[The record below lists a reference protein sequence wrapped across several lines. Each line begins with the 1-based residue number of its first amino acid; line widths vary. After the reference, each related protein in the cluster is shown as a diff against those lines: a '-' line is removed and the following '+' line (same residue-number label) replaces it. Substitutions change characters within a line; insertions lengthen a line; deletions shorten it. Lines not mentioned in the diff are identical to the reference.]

1 MICYDVISL
10 SCLGPQSPEVT
21 EILDNSAVILAKRP
35 EGLPSTGDFA
45 LETRALGSRAD
56 GAVRCET
63 LYLSLDPYMRSVI
76 AGNHMGHGVDPGQ
89 VVPGEVV
96 ARVVESDDPDWQPGT
111 LVRCQGGWQRF
122 SDHRAGELSRL
133 PAGLSRPSLALS
145 ILGMPGLT
153 AWAGMVHQAKVRA
166 GDVVVIPAAVG
177 GVGAMAAQLARRAG
191 ATTIAVTSGKAKR
204 RIALETLG
212 YDHCIDRVDE
222 DLSEALSRVAPE
234 GVSVYFD
241 LVGDPTLTTV
251 AQQLSIGGR
260 VVLCGL
266 IKDYNGDH
274 KTTGPHPGLWI
285 TKRATVSG
293 LVVYDYE
300 PMRGAFESEFVPL
313 AEAGELV
320 ANEEIHE
327 GLAAA
332 PDAFC
337 QLMRGLNTGKVVVKL
352 DH

>member
-1 MICYDVISL
+1 M
-10 SCLGPQSPEVT
+10 T
-21 EILDNSAVILAKRP
+21 NKLDNPAVILAKRP
-35 EGLPSTGDFA
+35 EGLPEPDDFR
-45 LETRALGSRAD
+45 LETRSLGPRSP
-56 GAVRCET
+56 GQIRCET

-76 AGNHMGHGVDPGQ
+76 AGNHMGHGVDPSE
-89 VVPGEVV
+89 VIAGEVV
-96 ARVVESDDPDWQPGT
+96 ARVVESDDDDWPIDT
-111 LVRCQGGWQRF
+111 VVRCHGGWQTL
-122 SDHRAGELSRL
+122 SDHPAEALSRV
-133 PAGLSRPSLALS
+133 PTGLSRPSLALS

-153 AWAGMVHQAKVRA
+153 AWAGMVDLAKVGD

-177 GVGAMAAQLARRAG
+177 GVGAMAAQLCKRAG
-191 ATTIAVTSGKAKR
+191 ATTIAITSGEAKR

-212 YDHCIDRVDE
+212 YDYCIDRVEE
-222 DLSEALSRVAPE
+222 DLAEALQQIAPE

-300 PMRGAFESEFVPL
+300 SQRSAFEDEFVPL
-313 AEAGELV
+313 AESGDLV
-320 ANEEIHE
+320 ANEEVHD

-337 QLMRGLNTGKVVVKL
+337 ELMRGRNHGKVVVKVG
-352 DH
+352 D

>member
-1 MICYDVISL
+1 M
-10 SCLGPQSPEVT
+10 PEDFSVVT
-21 EILDNSAVILAKRP
+21 PPLTPRA
-35 EGLPSTGDFA
+35 EGKI
-45 LETRALGSRAD
+45 
-56 GAVRCET
+56 RCET
-63 LYLSLDPYMRSVI
+63 LFLSLDPYIRSVI
-76 AGNHMGHGVDPGQ
+76 AGNHLGHGIDPGR

-96 ARVVESDDPDWQPGT
+96 ARVIESDDTDWPVDT
-111 LVRCQGGWQRF
+111 LVRCQGGWQQF
-122 SDHRAGELSRL
+122 SDHPSEALARVPTE
-133 PAGLSRPSLALS
+133 LSRPSLTLS
-145 ILGMPGLT
+145 VLGMPGLT
-153 AWAGMVHQAKVRA
+153 AWAGMVDLAKVGP

-191 ATTIAVTSGKAKR
+191 ATTIAITSGPEKR

-212 YDHCIDRVDE
+212 YDHCIDRIDD
-222 DLSEALSRVAPE
+222 DLGTALERAAPD

-251 AQQLSIGGR
+251 AQRLAIGGR

-300 PMRGAFESEFVPL
+300 SQRQAFEAEFVPL
-313 AEAGELV
+313 MEAGELT
-320 ANEEIHE
+320 ANEEIHN
-327 GLAAA
+327 GLEAA

-337 QLMRGLNTGKVVVKL
+337 RLMRGHNNGKVVISL
-352 DH
+352 AD

>member
-1 MICYDVISL
+1 MTN
-10 SCLGPQSPEVT
+10 QF
-21 EILDNSAVILAKRP
+21 DNMAVILAKRP
-35 EGLPSTGDFA
+35 EGLPNPDDFTLEDRPLGD
-45 LETRALGSRAD
+45 RPSGQ
-56 GAVRCET
+56 VRCQT

-76 AGNHMGHGVDPGQ
+76 AGSHMGHGIDPGD
-89 VVPGEVV
+89 VVAGEVV
-96 ARVVESDDPDWQPGT
+96 ARVVDSDDPDWPVGT
-111 LVRCQGGWQRF
+111 VVRCHGGWQQF
-122 SDHRAGELSRL
+122 TDQTPDALSRV
-133 PAGLSRPSLALS
+133 PAALSRPSLALS

-153 AWAGMVHQAKVRA
+153 AWAGMVQQAKVRE

-177 GVGAMAAQLARRAG
+177 GVGAMAAQLCKRAG
-191 ATTIAVTSGKAKR
+191 ATTIAITSGSEKR
-204 RIALETLG
+204 RIATEALG
-212 YDHCIDRVDE
+212 YDHCIDRIDE
-222 DLSEALSRVAPE
+222 DLAEALTRTAPG

-285 TKRATVSG
+285 TKRATVTG

-300 PMRGAFESEFVPL
+300 SQRAAFEEEFVPL

-320 ANEEIHE
+320 ANEEMHD

-337 QLMRGLNTGKVVVKL
+337 ELMRGRNHGKVVVRVGE
-352 DH
+352 

>member
-1 MICYDVISL
+1 MTNNV
-10 SCLGPQSPEVT
+10 
-21 EILDNSAVILAKRP
+21 DNPAVILAKRP
-35 EGLPSTGDFA
+35 EGLPEPDDFR
-45 LETRALGSRAD
+45 LETRSLGPRSP
-56 GAVRCET
+56 GQIRCQT

-76 AGNHMGHGVDPGQ
+76 AGNHMGHGVDPGE
-89 VVPGEVV
+89 VIAGEVV
-96 ARVVESDDPDWQPGT
+96 ARVVESDDDDWPIDT
-111 LVRCQGGWQRF
+111 VVRCQSGWQTL
-122 SDHRAGELSRL
+122 SDHPAEALSRV
-133 PAGLSRPSLALS
+133 PASLSRPSLVLS

-153 AWAGMVHQAKVRA
+153 AWAGMVDLAKVRD

-177 GVGAMAAQLARRAG
+177 GVGAMAAQLCKRAG
-191 ATTIAVTSGKAKR
+191 ATTIAITSGEAKR

-212 YDHCIDRVDE
+212 YDYCIDRVEE
-222 DLSEALSRVAPE
+222 DLAESLTRIAPG

-300 PMRGAFESEFVPL
+300 SQRTAFEDEFVPL
-313 AEAGELV
+313 AESGDLV
-320 ANEEIHE
+320 ANEELHD

-337 QLMRGLNTGKVVVKL
+337 ELMRGRNHGKVVVKVG
-352 DH
+352 D

>member
-1 MICYDVISL
+1 MTDK
-10 SCLGPQSPEVT
+10 
-21 EILDNSAVILAKRP
+21 LDNPAVILAKRP
-35 EGLPSTGDFA
+35 EGLPEPDDFR
-45 LETRALGSRAD
+45 LETRMLGSRHP
-56 GAVRCET
+56 GQIRCET

-76 AGNHMGHGVDPGQ
+76 AGNHMGHGVDLGD
-89 VVPGEVV
+89 VIAGEVV
-96 ARVVESDDPDWQPGT
+96 ARVIESDDTDWPVGT
-111 LVRCQGGWQRF
+111 VVRCQSGWQTL
-122 SDHRAGELSRL
+122 SDHPAEGLSKV
-133 PAGLSRPSLALS
+133 PVGLSRPSLALS

-153 AWAGMVHQAKVRA
+153 AWAGMVDLAKVRE

-177 GVGAMAAQLARRAG
+177 GVGAMAAQLCNRVG
-191 ATTIAVTSGKAKR
+191 AKTIAITSGEAKR
-204 RIALETLG
+204 RIALDTLG
-212 YDHCIDRVDE
+212 YDYCIDRVQE
-222 DLSEALSRVAPE
+222 DLAEALMRVAPE

-241 LVGDPTLTTV
+241 LVGDPILTTV

-300 PMRGAFESEFVPL
+300 SQRSAFEEQFVPL
-313 AEAGELV
+313 AESGQLV
-320 ANEEIHE
+320 ANEEMHE

-337 QLMRGLNTGKVVVKL
+337 ELMRGRNHGKVVVKVG
-352 DH
+352 D

>member
-1 MICYDVISL
+1 MSNQIDNLTITLAERPQGLPRISDFAAENRP
-10 SCLGPQSPEVT
+10 LGPR
-21 EILDNSAVILAKRP
+21 SA
-35 EGLPSTGDFA
+35 
-45 LETRALGSRAD
+45 
-56 GAVRCET
+56 GAIRCET

-76 AGNHMGHGVDPGQ
+76 AGNHMGHGVDPGD
-89 VVPGEVV
+89 VIAGEAV
-96 ARVVESDDPDWQPGT
+96 ARVCESDHPEWPVGC
-111 LVRCQGGWQRF
+111 LVRCHSGWQQC
-122 SDHRAGELSRL
+122 SDHSPEALARV

-153 AWAGMVHQAKVRA
+153 AWAGMVDLAKVRQ

-177 GVGAMAAQLARRAG
+177 GVGAMAAQLAKRAG
-191 ATTIAVTSGKAKR
+191 ATTIAITSGEEKR
-204 RIALETLG
+204 RIALESLG
-212 YDHCIDRVDE
+212 YDHCIDRIEE
-222 DLSEALSRVAPE
+222 DLEQALKQVAPD

-241 LVGDPTLTTV
+241 LVGDPTLTIV

-300 PMRGAFESEFVPL
+300 PQRITFEQEFVPL

-320 ANEEIHE
+320 ANEQMVE

-332 PDAFC
+332 PEAFC
-337 QLMRGLNTGKVVVKL
+337 ELMTGNNHGKVVVRV
-352 DH
+352 DE

>member
-1 MICYDVISL
+1 MTD
-10 SCLGPQSPEVT
+10 T
-21 EILDNSAVILAKRP
+21 LDNLTVILAQRP
-35 EGLPSTGDFA
+35 QGLPNVEDFA
-45 LETRALGSRAD
+45 LQSNPVGRRAAGQI
-56 GAVRCET
+56 RCET

-76 AGNHMGHGVDPGQ
+76 AGNHMGHGVDPGD
-89 VVPGEVV
+89 VITGEVV
-96 ARVVESDDPDWQPGT
+96 ARVSESDDPDWPIDT
-111 LVRCQGGWQRF
+111 LVRCHGGWQQF
-122 SDHRAGELSRL
+122 SDHSAATLARVPS
-133 PAGLSRPSLALS
+133 GLSQPSLALS

-153 AWAGMVHQAKVRA
+153 AWAGMVDLAKVRA

-177 GVGAMAAQLARRAG
+177 GVGAMAAQLAKRAG
-191 ATTIAVTSGKAKR
+191 ARTIAITSGHEKR
-204 RIALETLG
+204 RIALEVLS
-212 YDHCIDRVDE
+212 YDHCIDRE
-222 DLSEALSRVAPE
+222 EENIAEALKTAAPE

-251 AQQLSIGGR
+251 AQHLSIGGR

-300 PMRGAFESEFVPL
+300 TQRGSFEQEFVPL

-320 ANEEIHE
+320 ANEEMHD

-332 PDAFC
+332 PEAFC
-337 QLMRGLNTGKVVVKL
+337 NLMRGGNHGKVVVRVGQ
-352 DH
+352 

>member
-1 MICYDVISL
+1 MPNDA
-10 SCLGPQSPEVT
+10 
-21 EILDNSAVILAKRP
+21 DNTVVILAGRP
-35 EGLPSTGDFA
+35 NGLPTVNDFEVA
-45 LETRALGSRAD
+45 CRPLGSRAP
-56 GAVRCET
+56 GFIRCKT

-76 AGNHMGHGVDPGQ
+76 AGNHMGHGVDPGD
-89 VVPGEVV
+89 VIAGEAV
-96 ARVVESDDPDWQPGT
+96 ARICESDDPQWPVGS
-111 LVRCQGGWQRF
+111 LVRCHSGWQVF
-122 SDHRAGELSRL
+122 SDHL
-133 PAGLSRPSLALS
+133 PEALARVPQALSRPSLALS

-153 AWAGMVHQAKVRA
+153 AWAGMVDLAKVRQ

-177 GVGAMAAQLARRAG
+177 GVGAMAVQLAKRAG
-191 ATTIAVTSGKAKR
+191 ATTVAITSGNDKR

-212 YDHCIDRVDE
+212 YDHCIDRIDE
-222 DLSEALSRVAPE
+222 DLEQALKQAAPD

-300 PMRGAFESEFVPL
+300 PQRAAFEAEFVPL
-313 AEAGELV
+313 AESGELV
-320 ANEEIHE
+320 ANEQIYE

-332 PDAFC
+332 PEAFC
-337 QLMRGLNTGKVVVKL
+337 QLMRGQNHGKVVVRVGE
-352 DH
+352 

>member
-1 MICYDVISL
+1 MTN
-10 SCLGPQSPEVT
+10 Q
-21 EILDNSAVILAKRP
+21 LDNMAVILAKRP
-35 EGLPSTGDFA
+35 EGLPNPDDFT
-45 LETRALGSRAD
+45 LENRPLSERPSGQ
-56 GAVRCET
+56 VRCQT

-76 AGNHMGHGVDPGQ
+76 AGNHMGHGVDPGD
-89 VVPGEVV
+89 VIAGESV
-96 ARVVESDDPDWQPGT
+96 ARIVGSDDADWPVGT
-111 LVRCQGGWQRF
+111 VVRCHGGWQAF
-122 SDHRAGELSRL
+122 TDQPPEALSRV
-133 PAGLSRPSLALS
+133 PAALSRPSLALS

-153 AWAGMVHQAKVRA
+153 AWAGMVQQAKVRE

-177 GVGAMAAQLARRAG
+177 GVGAMAAQLCKRAG
-191 ATTIAVTSGKAKR
+191 ATTIAITSGSEKR
-204 RIALETLG
+204 RIATQTLG
-212 YDHCIDRVDE
+212 YDHCIDRIDE
-222 DLSEALSRVAPE
+222 DLAKALARIAPD

-285 TKRATVSG
+285 TKRATVTG

-300 PMRGAFESEFVPL
+300 SQRAAFEEEFVPL

-320 ANEEIHE
+320 ANEDIHD

-337 QLMRGLNTGKVVVKL
+337 NLMRGRNHGKVVVRVGE
-352 DH
+352 

>member
-1 MICYDVISL
+1 M
-10 SCLGPQSPEVT
+10 T
-21 EILDNSAVILAKRP
+21 NNLDNPAVILAKRP
-35 EGLPSTGDFA
+35 EGLPEPDDFR
-45 LETRALGSRAD
+45 LETRSLGPRSS
-56 GAVRCET
+56 GQIRCQT

-76 AGNHMGHGVDPGQ
+76 AGNHMGHGVDPGE
-89 VVPGEVV
+89 VIAGEVV
-96 ARVVESDDPDWQPGT
+96 ARVVESDDDDWPIDT
-111 LVRCQGGWQRF
+111 VVRCQSGWQTL
-122 SDHRAGELSRL
+122 SDHPAEALSRV
-133 PAGLSRPSLALS
+133 PASLSRPSLVLS

-153 AWAGMVHQAKVRA
+153 AWAGMVDLAKVRD

-177 GVGAMAAQLARRAG
+177 GVGAMAAQLCKRAG
-191 ATTIAVTSGKAKR
+191 ATTIAITSGEAKR

-212 YDHCIDRVDE
+212 YDYCIDRVEE
-222 DLSEALSRVAPE
+222 DLAESLTRIAPG

-300 PMRGAFESEFVPL
+300 SQRTAFEDEFVPL
-313 AEAGELV
+313 AESGDLV
-320 ANEEIHE
+320 ANEEMHD
-327 GLAAA
+327 GLATA

-337 QLMRGLNTGKVVVKL
+337 ELMRGRNHGKVVVKVG
-352 DH
+352 D

>member
-1 MICYDVISL
+1 
-10 SCLGPQSPEVT
+10 
-21 EILDNSAVILAKRP
+21 
-35 EGLPSTGDFA
+35 
-45 LETRALGSRAD
+45 
-56 GAVRCET
+56 
-63 LYLSLDPYMRSVI
+63 
-76 AGNHMGHGVDPGQ
+76 VDPGD
-89 VVPGEVV
+89 VIAGEVV
-96 ARVVESDDPDWQPGT
+96 ARIVDSEDADWPAGT
-111 LVRCQGGWQRF
+111 VVRCHAGWQAF
-122 SDHRAGELSRL
+122 TDQSPEALAL
-133 PAGLSRPSLALS
+133 VPAELSRPSLALS

-153 AWAGMVHQAKVRA
+153 AWAGMVQQAKVRE

-177 GVGAMAAQLARRAG
+177 GVGAMAAQLCKRAG
-191 ATTIAVTSGKAKR
+191 AKTIAITSGSEKR
-204 RIALETLG
+204 RIATEVLG
-212 YDHCIDRVDE
+212 YDHCIDRIEE
-222 DLSEALSRVAPE
+222 DLAEALAKIAPN

-241 LVGDPTLTTV
+241 LVGDPVLTTV

-285 TKRATVSG
+285 TKRVTVTG

-300 PMRGAFESEFVPL
+300 SQRATFEEEFVPL

-320 ANEEIHE
+320 ANEDIHD

-337 QLMRGLNTGKVVVKL
+337 DLMRGHNHGKVLVRVGE
-352 DH
+352 